1 MAAGFI
7 QGAAYPLR
15 GLRWLLR
22 RGIRGFVLTPLLI
35 NILLFGAAIWWGASE
50 FNGFL
55 NWLLAKL
62 PVWLDWLRW
71 LLWPLFAVAV
81 LLIGFYTFNLLANFI
96 ASPFNTLLAER
107 VEDLVNP
114 GVVRPPGRPLWREIV
129 RLPMAELKKLVYFLL
144 RAIVL
149 LLPFLT
155 PVVNTIAPFIWGLF
169 TAWMLALQYMDYPL
183 GNHLIPFAEQRR
195 LLSQRRQLA
204 LGFGSAVLLL
214 TMIPV
219 VNFLAMPAA
228 VIGATL
234 LWVEQFPQ
242 ARQAVRPAAVNRS
255 ITASRS

>member
-22 RGIRGFVLTPLLI
+22 PGIRGFVLTPLLI
-35 NILLFGAAIWWGASE
+35 NTLLFGAAIWLSASE
-50 FNGFL
+50 FDGFL

-62 PVWLDWLRW
+62 PAWLDWLRW
-71 LLWPLFAVAV
+71 LLWPLFAATV
-81 LLIGFYTFNLLANFI
+81 LLVGFYTFNLLANFF
-96 ASPFNTLLAER
+96 ASPFNSLLAER

-114 GVVRPPGRPLWREIV
+114 GVLRPPGRPLWREII
-129 RLPMAELKKLVYFLL
+129 RTPGTELKKLVYFLL
-144 RAIVL
+144 RAIPL
-149 LLPFLT
+149 LIPFLI

-169 TAWMLALQYMDYPL
+169 TAWMLALQYLDYPL

-195 LLSQRRQLA
+195 LLGGRRWLA
-204 LGFGSAVLLL
+204 LGFGSTVLLL

-242 ARQAVRPAAVNRS
+242 SRQAVRTLP
-255 ITASRS
+255 